1 MTHQCRSLKIYN
13 IDTGSNYLSQ
23 AMQENMNEKELGVW
37 LSRLNEVMEKYLIA
51 VSPGPVLFG
60 VKI

>member
-1 MTHQCRSLKIYN
+1 MTLLCRSLKIYN

-37 LSRLNEVMEKYLIA
+37 LSGLNEVMEKYLIA
-51 VSPGPVLFG
+51 VSPGPVLIG